1 MRAIK
6 PLLGRSLR
14 TTEGVIISA
23 AVAVVAAA
31 VSSRTPLRLFLPLA
45 FALVLIV
52 LAARFG
58 ALVSVFGSL
67 IAAAIFA
74 RLIYA
79 PIGAFGVH
87 DAAAR
92 GNLAWMVLIAVVG
105 SYLLFPP
112 SGNKIDVGNKEK
124 K

>member
-23 AVAVVAAA
+23 IAAVVASA
-31 VSSRTPLRLFLPLA
+31 VSTRTPLKLFLPLV
-45 FALVLIV
+45 FALLLIV

-58 ALVSVFGSL
+58 AIVSVFGSL
-67 IAAAIFA
+67 TAAAIFA
-74 RLIYA
+74 RMIYA
-79 PIGAFGVH
+79 PIGAFSVR
-87 DAAAR
+87 DATAR
-92 GNLAWMVLIAVVG
+92 GDLAWMVLISVVG

-112 SGNKIDVGNKEK
+112 GKKIDNQEK